1 MNILLAHNYYGS
13 TSPSGENQVFE
24 AEARMLQ
31 QHDNTVSTF
40 IRYSDTIRVKGAWG
54 VVEGAF
60 STPCNPFA
68 AKSMRDTLQKTRPD
82 VVHVHNTFPLL
93 SPAIFH
99 AIGNQAARV
108 LTLHNY
114 RLFCPAAIP
123 MRNGVVCTKCL
134 DCHSVWPAVCHGCYR
149 ESRLAT
155 LSLAF
160 SVELHRRIGTWENQV
175 DAFIV
180 LSDFQK
186 NLMVEAGLPEKRVH
200 VKPNFFEGDPRHIPW
215 NEKDDA
221 VVFAGRLSPE
231 KGVEHLVKAWITWG
245 TQAPELRILG
255 DGPLRGK
262 LSLLADKHPEA
273 KIRFY
278 GQVSSEKTIREIAT
292 AKLLVLP
299 SVCFETFGMVIV
311 EAFAFGTPVAVSDLG
326 PLSSIVH
333 HNENGVVFSAG
344 NPESLLRRVRTAWL
358 SGNLESLGHGARASF
373 ESLYT
378 EDMNYEMLM
387 AIYEKA
393 RSARR

>member
-1 MNILLAHNYYGS
+1 MSSASTTIWPLAGS
-13 TSPSGENQVFE
+13 
-24 AEARMLQ
+24 A
-31 QHDNTVSTF
+31 ST
-40 IRYSDTIRVKGAWG
+40 
-54 VVEGAF
+54 
-60 STPCNPFA
+60 
-68 AKSMRDTLQKTRPD
+68 
-82 VVHVHNTFPLL
+82 
-93 SPAIFH
+93 
-99 AIGNQAARV
+99 
-108 LTLHNY
+108 
-114 RLFCPAAIP
+114 
-123 MRNGVVCTKCL
+123 
-134 DCHSVWPAVCHGCYR
+134 
-149 ESRLAT
+149 LAT
-155 LSLAF
+155 LPLAF
-160 SVELHRRIGTWENQV
+160 SVGLHRRIGTWANQV

-299 SVCFETFGMVIV
+299 SVWFETFGMVIV
-311 EAFAFGTPVAVSDLG
+311 EAFASGTPAAVSNLG
-326 PLSSIVH
+326 ALPSLVH

-344 NPESLLRRVRTAWL
+344 NSESLLKHVRTAWL
-358 SGNLESLGHGARASF
+358 SGDLESLGHGARASF

-378 EDMNYEMLM
+378 EDVNYEMLM